1 MSARKKKKASVVREP
16 IQVYLDGEE
25 RRQLD
30 LLSRQLAVS
39 RAEVLRRGIESLRR
53 ESAPGV
59 YARFAPLIGSM
70 DAPDLPADASSNFKQ
85 HYADALEEKWKRGR
99 RSS

>member
-1 MSARKKKKASVVREP
+1 MSAKKKKPSVVREP
-16 IQVYLDGEE
+16 IQVYLDGDE

-30 LLSRQLAVS
+30 TLARQLSVS
-39 RAEVLRRGIESLRR
+39 RAEVLRRGLESLRR

-70 DAPDLPADASSNFKQ
+70 DAPEVPTDASASFKQ
-85 HYADALEEKWKRGR
+85 HYADVLEEKWKRGK

>member
-1 MSARKKKKASVVREP
+1 MSAKKKKPAAVREP
-16 IQVYLDGEE
+16 IQVYLDTHE
-25 RRQLD
+25 RRELD
-30 LLSRQLAVS
+30 TLARRLDVS
-39 RAEVLRRGIESLRR
+39 RAEVLRRGLESLRR

-70 DAPDLPADASSNFKQ
+70 DDASLPTDASSNFKQ
-85 HYADALEEKWKRGR
+85 HYADALEDKWKRGK